1 MKRIT
6 FYLVG
11 FAFLMFFDTLGQC
24 SFKMTAIHALPLTF
38 DLPWLGRVFWQP
50 YVYMAIGG
58 YIGAFFTWM
67 TLLKRAPVGPAFAA
81 SHLEVVTVMIAS
93 VWVFNEEITIPGLIG
108 AALIV
113 GGIICLAFAE
123 KELADKEKVEET
135 GKALE

>member
-67 TLLKRAPVGPAFAA
+67 TLLKRAPVGPAFAC
-81 SHLEVVTVMIAS
+81 IAS
-93 VWVFNEEITIPGLIG
+93 GSGYGHDRIRL
-108 AALIV
+108 
-113 GGIICLAFAE
+113 GIQRRNHDTGPDRCSPYHRWYYLSGIC
-123 KELADKEKVEET
+123 
-135 GKALE
+135 

>member
-67 TLLKRAPVGPAFAA
+67 TLLKRAPVGP
-81 SHLEVVTVMIAS
+81 HLPHRIWKWLRS
-93 VWVFNEEITIPGLIG
+93 
-108 AALIV
+108 
-113 GGIICLAFAE
+113 
-123 KELADKEKVEET
+123 
-135 GKALE
+135 

>member
-1 MKRIT
+1 
-6 FYLVG
+6 
-11 FAFLMFFDTLGQC
+11 
-24 SFKMTAIHALPLTF
+24 MTAIHALPLTF

-108 AALIV
+108 AALII